1 MAGKTNY
8 SYVGIAFILLVFGI
22 LFIPKIVDRLSST
35 DVVREESRT
44 QNIGLTS
51 KDGDPLA
58 YILYNDEKRKVPDFS
73 FTNQMGETIS
83 NKDYLGKVY
92 VLEFFFSTCPSICP
106 IMNRNL
112 VTIQNQFPESQDFG
126 IASITINPEFDTPE
140 VLRAYA
146 ENYGVTNSNWHF
158 LTGDKAAIY
167 ELANVGF
174 NLFVAE
180 DVEVAGGFEHS
191 GNFVLIDKEGYI
203 RSRLDDFGNPKIYYY
218 GLDEDPEEENGQ
230 KEEISILIQDI
241 NKLLNEHDHN

>member
-8 SYVGIAFILLVFGI
+8 SYVGIAFVLLVFGI
-22 LFIPKIVDRLSST
+22 IFIPKIVDRLSST

-51 KDGDPLA
+51 EDGHPLA

-92 VLEFFFSTCPSICP
+92 VLEFFFSTCHSICP

-112 VTIQNQFPESQDFG
+112 VTIQNQFPERQDFG

>member
-8 SYVGIAFILLVFGI
+8 SYVGIAFVLLVFGI
-22 LFIPKIVDRLSST
+22 IFIPKIVDRLSST

-51 KDGDPLA
+51 EDGHPLA

-92 VLEFFFSTCPSICP
+92 VLEFFLSTCPSICP

-112 VTIQNQFPESQDFG
+112 VTIQNQFPERQDFG

>member
-8 SYVGIAFILLVFGI
+8 SYVGIAFVLLVFGI
-22 LFIPKIVDRLSST
+22 IFIPKIVDLLSST

-51 KDGDPLA
+51 EDGHPLA

-112 VTIQNQFPESQDFG
+112 VTIQNQFPERQDFG

>member
-8 SYVGIAFILLVFGI
+8 SYVGIAFVLLVFGI
-22 LFIPKIVDRLSST
+22 IFIPKIVDRLSST

-51 KDGDPLA
+51 EDGHPLA

-112 VTIQNQFPESQDFG
+112 VTIQNQFPERQDFG

-218 GLDEDPEEENGQ
+218 GLDGDPEEENGQ

>member
-8 SYVGIAFILLVFGI
+8 SYVGIAFVLLVFGI
-22 LFIPKIVDRLSST
+22 IFIPKIVDRLSST

-51 KDGDPLA
+51 EDGHPLA

-112 VTIQNQFPESQDFG
+112 VTIQNQFPERQDFW
-126 IASITINPEFDTPE
+126 NCFD
-140 VLRAYA
+140 
-146 ENYGVTNSNWHF
+146 H
-158 LTGDKAAIY
+158 
-167 ELANVGF
+167 
-174 NLFVAE
+174 
-180 DVEVAGGFEHS
+180 H
-191 GNFVLIDKEGYI
+191 
-203 RSRLDDFGNPKIYYY
+203 
-218 GLDEDPEEENGQ
+218 
-230 KEEISILIQDI
+230 
-241 NKLLNEHDHN
+241 

>member
-8 SYVGIAFILLVFGI
+8 SYVGIAFVLLVFGI
-22 LFIPKIVDRLSST
+22 IFIPKIVDRLSST

-51 KDGDPLA
+51 EDGHPLA

-106 IMNRNL
+106 IMNSNL
-112 VTIQNQFPESQDFG
+112 VTIQNQFPERQDFG

>member
-8 SYVGIAFILLVFGI
+8 SYVGIAFVLLVFGI
-22 LFIPKIVDRLSST
+22 IFIPKIVDRLSST

-51 KDGDPLA
+51 EDGHPLA

-112 VTIQNQFPESQDFG
+112 VTIQNQFPERQDFG

-191 GNFVLIDKEGYI
+191 GNFVLIDKEGNI